1 MRLLKAYRVY
11 SKKVPLDDGDY
22 TMDHSAAVYLMS
34 ADNKFVGTIAYG
46 EAEENA
52 LKKLRRLIDNAPASS

>member
-1 MRLLKAYRVY
+1 
-11 SKKVPLDDGDY
+11 
-22 TMDHSAAVYLMS
+22 MDHSAAVYLMS

>member
-1 MRLLKAYRVY
+1 
-11 SKKVPLDDGDY
+11 
-22 TMDHSAAVYLMS
+22 MD

-52 LKKLRRLIDNAPASS
+52 LQKLQRLIKNAPATS